1 MSIYEFDVEL
11 HERTLKEESYADGYN
26 KGEKSGFIKGEESG
40 FIKGEESG
48 FIKGEKSGFIKGEES
63 GFIKGEESGF
73 IKGEESGERKG
84 LIKAYYECGRTITD
98 ISRNMG
104 CPEDEVINVLKEMR
118 II

>member
-26 KGEKSGFIKGEESG
+26 KGEKSGFIKGEE
-40 FIKGEESG
+40 
-48 FIKGEKSGFIKGEES
+48 SGFIKGEES